1 MTCRLAL
8 LEYLYAMFL
17 IKNNGFWSWVG
28 KEKRTTW
35 RMHAIKHVLM
45 CLENLQGDEQLMI
58 PGGKGAKVILFIFFL
73 KRNMIV

>member
-17 IKNNGFWSWVG
+17 IKIMDFGPGWG
-28 KEKRTTW
+28 KKREPHGVL
-35 RMHAIKHVLM
+35 HAIKHVLM
-45 CLENLQGDEQLMI
+45 CFENLQGDEQLII